1 MAKAPEYALAK
12 LAPPESN
19 ALAYPNHDRANDVYS
34 MWMSGYT
41 EDEVADFVQVDV
53 AEVKKDLMY
62 INTKLTT
69 RQIIS
74 HNNDRSRIMLQRN
87 ESEAFRAMMHGAL
100 SVSVGNLLAAGISP
114 AGILKEFREATG
126 MVQKAEPLLQ
136 INTQINNTPASTGG
150 ITSAEDVIRR
160 VLNQIDQENP
170 PDPDQGPEIVDAEV
184 VDPEDQSSPDD
195 ETDHVPEPEG

>member
-1 MAKAPEYALAK
+1 MAKAPEYAIAK
-12 LAPPESN
+12 LAPPEAN

-41 EDEVADFVQVDV
+41 EDEVADFTQIDV

-62 INTKLTT
+62 VNTKLTT
-69 RQIIS
+69 RQIIA

-87 ESEAFRAMMHGAL
+87 ESENFRNMMRDAL
-100 SVSVGNLLAAGISP
+100 GVDVRTLLAAGVSP

-136 INTQINNTPASTGG
+136 INTQINQASTTTGG

-160 VLNQIDQENP
+160 VLNQINQDTP
-170 PDPDQGPEIVDAEV
+170 PPEESEVIDAEIVDPEESPG
-184 VDPEDQSSPDD
+184 DPD
-195 ETDHVPEPEG
+195 TDHVPEPDD